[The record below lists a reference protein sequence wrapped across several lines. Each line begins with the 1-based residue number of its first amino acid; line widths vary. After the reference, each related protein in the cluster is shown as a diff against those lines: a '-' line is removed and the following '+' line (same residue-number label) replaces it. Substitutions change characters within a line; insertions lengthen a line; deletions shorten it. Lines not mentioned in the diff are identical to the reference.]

1 MCFCRKNEQEIDNY
15 RKKNASKEK
24 KWVTVNQYIDNLILF
39 VKWLIENYEID
50 NWSQVTDKEVNIYL
64 LTFPEKRRTILKRL
78 LFNF

>member
-1 MCFCRKNEQEIDNY
+1 MCFCRKMNKKLIIIE
-15 RKKNASKEK
+15 RKMLLRK

-64 LTFPEKRRTILKRL
+64 LTFPEKRRTILKGYYL
-78 LFNF
+78 IF